1 MPGGFVSLT
10 LDEAIQKHKG
20 HESIRLIRNRVIFT
34 TGATPAK
41 SHPAFGTASF
51 NFTHVT
57 TPSKLQRSLLRPKL

>member
-10 LDEAIQKHKG
+10 LDEAIQKHKD

-34 TGATPAK
+34 TGTTPAK
-41 SHPAFGTASF
+41 SHPAFDTASF
-51 NFTHVT
+51 NFT